1 MKSVIELQMTPE
13 EVTFIWNLCI
23 LAQDKVVDIKT
34 ATNLELLQDKLAQA
48 IYEAQ
53 L

>member
-1 MKSVIELQMTPE
+1 MSKFINLQMTPE

-23 LAQDKVVDIKT
+23 LSQDKVKDLET
-34 ATNLELLQDKLAQA
+34 AVNLELLQDKLAA
-48 IYEAQ
+48 GIYEAQ